1 MYDLIFFSAI
11 LCKSERERDRER
23 GRGRKGERK
32 CVRERVCVGSD
43 SESLLELGLNLSK
56 DRGLLS
62 YNIDSFFV

>member
-1 MYDLIFFSAI
+1 M
-11 LCKSERERDRER
+11 
-23 GRGRKGERK
+23 
-32 CVRERVCVGSD
+32 RERVCMGSD